1 MLNNPFYYFGAFYAN
16 FGSFSAINKASGKQQ
31 AYRAG
36 EFPSCNV
43 TEARRSR
50 VRRGRMRSRGPWRG
64 THAQQRPVVWD
75 ARAAEA
81 CGVGR
86 TRSRGPRGTH
96 AQQRPVAWDACAA
109 EARGAGCLPCSRR
122 IAFVAPK
129 MNAGFLGGTR
139 RNHVA
144 PCGRMCEPAS
154 RHCQKDVLR
163 SRALEGPRS
172 WAARRGAARDIEG
185 RGRRLT
191 RQRLHLE
198 AEARGPGPRPV
209 LPGTLQEG
217 GRGRRALC
225 PS

>member
-64 THAQQRPVVWD
+64 THAQQR
-75 ARAAEA
+75 
-81 CGVGR
+81 
-86 TRSRGPRGTH
+86 H
-96 AQQRPVAWDACAA
+96 VAWDACAA

-144 PCGRMCEPAS
+144 PCGRVCEPAS

>member
-64 THAQQRPVVWD
+64 THAR
-75 ARAAEA
+75 R
-81 CGVGR
+81 R
-86 TRSRGPRGTH
+86 H
-96 AQQRPVAWDACAA
+96 VAWDACAA

-122 IAFVAPK
+122 IAFVAPN

-144 PCGRMCEPAS
+144 PCGRVCEPAS

-217 GRGRRALC
+217 RRGRRALC